1 METSMTTKGWFA
13 AMFGAAA
20 LLSCGGA
27 LAQKKPS
34 DTGWYAGASLGRAD
48 LGPDTD
54 TALKIFGG
62 YQINR
67 SFAAEFGYS
76 DLGDVT
82 RGNTTVEAS
91 AWELIGLGKFP
102 LGNQFY
108 VYGLAGLAKIKTE
121 TTVSGLRVSDDN
133 TELTFGFGLQYDFSP
148 QVGARLQ
155 WQRYDTSSEIDV
167 VSVGV
172 LYRF

>member
-1 METSMTTKGWFA
+1 MSQRWIVAVLGCATM
-13 AMFGAAA
+13 
-20 LLSCGGA
+20 LSSTA
-27 LAQKKPS
+27 VLAQKQT

-76 DLGDVT
+76 DFGDVT
-82 RGNTTVEAS
+82 VGNNSVNAS

-102 LGNQFY
+102 LGNQLY
-108 VYGLAGLAKIKTE
+108 VFGLAGLARIKAE
-121 TTVSGLRVSDDN
+121 TTITGLRVSDDS

-148 QVGARLQ
+148 KAGARLQ
-155 WQRYDTSSEIDV
+155 WQRYDASSEIDV
-167 VSVGV
+167 VSVAAV
-172 LYRF
+172 YKF

>member
-1 METSMTTKGWFA
+1 MKTEGWIA

-20 LLSCGGA
+20 MLGCGSA
-27 LAQKKPS
+27 LAQKQA

-48 LGPDTD
+48 LGPDDD

-67 SFAAEFGYS
+67 SFAVEFGYT

-82 RGNTTVEAS
+82 VGNNSVNAN
-91 AWELIGLGKFP
+91 AWELTGLGKFP

-108 VYGLAGLAKIKTE
+108 IYGLAGLAKIKSE
-121 TTVSGLRVSDDN
+121 TTVNGLRVSDDS
-133 TELTFGFGLQYDFSP
+133 TELTFGFGMQYDFSP
-148 QVGARLQ
+148 KAGARLQ

-172 LYRF
+172 VYKF

>member
-1 METSMTTKGWFA
+1 MLIKGWIR
-13 AMFGAAA
+13 A
-20 LLSCGGA
+20 LLACAMMLMSTGA
-27 LAQKKPS
+27 LAQKQS

-76 DLGDVT
+76 DFGDVT
-82 RGNTTVEAS
+82 VGNNSVNAS

-121 TTVSGLRVSDDN
+121 ATVSGLRVSDDS

-148 QVGARLQ
+148 KVGARLQ
-155 WQRYDTSSEIDV
+155 GQRYDTSSEVDV

-172 LYRF
+172 HYRF

>member
-1 METSMTTKGWFA
+1 MLKGWI
-13 AMFGAAA
+13 AA
-20 LLSCGGA
+20 LLACTTMLLSAAA
-27 LAQKKPS
+27 LAQKQS

-67 SFAAEFGYS
+67 SFAAELGYS
-76 DLGDVT
+76 DFGDVT
-82 RGNTTVEAS
+82 VGNNSVSAS
-91 AWELIGLGKFP
+91 AWELTGLGKFP
-102 LGNQFY
+102 LGNQLY
-108 VYGLAGLAKIKTE
+108 VFGLAGLAKIKAE
-121 TTVSGLRVSDDN
+121 TTISGLRVSDDS

-148 QVGARLQ
+148 KAGARLQ

-172 LYRF
+172 LYKF

>member
-1 METSMTTKGWFA
+1 MTSKGWIA
-13 AMFGAAA
+13 AVIGAAA
-20 LLSCGGA
+20 MLSCGA
-27 LAQKKPS
+27 ATAQKQS
-34 DTGWYAGASLGRAD
+34 DAGWYAGASLGRAD
-48 LGPDTD
+48 LGPDKD
-54 TALKIFGG
+54 TAIKIFGG

-67 SFAAEFGYS
+67 SFAAEFGYT

-82 RGNTTVEAS
+82 VGNNSVNAS
-91 AWELIGLGKFP
+91 AWELTGLGKFP

-108 VYGLAGLAKIKTE
+108 IYGLAGLAKVKSE
-121 TTVSGLRVSDDN
+121 STVSGLRVSDDS

-155 WQRYDTSSEIDV
+155 WQRYDTSDEIDV

-172 LYRF
+172 VYRF

>member
-1 METSMTTKGWFA
+1 MTRKRWIA

-20 LLSCGGA
+20 MLGCGGA
-27 LAQKKPS
+27 LAQKQS

-48 LGPDTD
+48 LGPDDD

-67 SFAAEFGYS
+67 SFAVEFGYS
-76 DLGDVT
+76 DFGDVT
-82 RGNTTVEAS
+82 VGNNGVNAS
-91 AWELIGLGKFP
+91 AWELTGLGKFP

-108 VYGLAGLAKIKTE
+108 VYGLAGLAKIKAE
-121 TTVSGLRVSDDN
+121 TTVSGLRVSDDS

-148 QVGARLQ
+148 KVGGRLQ

-167 VSVGV
+167 VSAGF
-172 LYRF
+172 LYKF

>member
-1 METSMTTKGWFA
+1 MSSKGWIRAFLVCA
-13 AMFGAAA
+13 AMAM
-20 LLSCGGA
+20 SVGA
-27 LAQKKPS
+27 LAQQPR
-34 DTGWYAGASLGRAD
+34 DPGWYAGASLGRAD

-54 TALKIFGG
+54 NALKIFGG

-67 SFAAEFGYS
+67 SFAVEFGYT
-76 DLGDVT
+76 DLGDVSV
-82 RGNTTVEAS
+82 GNNSVNAS
-91 AWELIGLGKFP
+91 AWELTGLGKFP

-121 TTVSGLRVSDDN
+121 STLSGLRVSDDS
-133 TELTFGFGLQYDFSP
+133 TELTLGFGLQYDFSP

>member
-1 METSMTTKGWFA
+1 MLKGWT
-13 AMFGAAA
+13 AA
-20 LLSCGGA
+20 LLACATMLSYAGA
-27 LAQKKPS
+27 LAQKQS
-34 DTGWYAGASLGRAD
+34 DTGWYAGASVGRAD
-48 LGPDTD
+48 LGPETD

-76 DLGDVT
+76 DFGDVT
-82 RGNTTVEAS
+82 VANNSVNAS

-102 LGNQFY
+102 LGNQLY
-108 VYGLAGLAKIKTE
+108 VYGLAGLARIKTE
-121 TTVSGLRVSDDN
+121 STISGLRVSDDS
-133 TELTFGFGLQYDFSP
+133 TELTFGFGVQYDFSP
-148 QVGARLQ
+148 KAGARLQ

-167 VSVGV
+167 MSVGV

>member
-1 METSMTTKGWFA
+1 MLKGWI
-13 AMFGAAA
+13 AA
-20 LLSCGGA
+20 LIGCTTMLLSAGA
-27 LAQKKPS
+27 LAQKQS
-34 DTGWYAGASLGRAD
+34 DTGWYAGASIGRAD
-48 LGPDTD
+48 LGPDSD
-54 TALKIFGG
+54 TAPKVFGG

-76 DLGDVT
+76 DFGDVT
-82 RGNTTVEAS
+82 GGGTHVDAS

-108 VYGLAGLAKIKTE
+108 IYGLAGLAKIKSE
-121 TTVSGLRVSDDN
+121 TTVNGLRVSDDN

-148 QVGARLQ
+148 KVGARLQ
-155 WQRYDTSSEIDV
+155 FQRYDTSSEIDV

-172 LYRF
+172 LYKF

>member
-1 METSMTTKGWFA
+1 M
-13 AMFGAAA
+13 
-20 LLSCGGA
+20 LSSTA
-27 LAQKKPS
+27 VLAQKQT

-76 DLGDVT
+76 DFGDVT
-82 RGNTTVEAS
+82 VGNNSVNAS

-102 LGNQFY
+102 LGNQLY
-108 VYGLAGLAKIKTE
+108 VFGLAGLARIKAE
-121 TTVSGLRVSDDN
+121 TTITGLRVSDDS

-148 QVGARLQ
+148 KAGARLQ
-155 WQRYDTSSEIDV
+155 WQRYDAISEIDV
-167 VSVGV
+167 VSVAAV
-172 LYRF
+172 YKF

>member
-1 METSMTTKGWFA
+1 MSVKGWIA
-13 AMFGAAA
+13 AVLGAAA
-20 LLSCGGA
+20 MLGCGAA
-27 LAQKKPS
+27 LAQQKQS
-34 DTGWYAGASLGRAD
+34 DTGWYAGASLGSAD
-48 LGPDTD
+48 LGPDSD

-76 DLGDVT
+76 DFGDVT
-82 RGNTTVEAS
+82 AGGREVKAS
-91 AWELIGLGKFP
+91 AWDLIGLGKFP

-108 VYGLAGLAKIKTE
+108 IYGLAGLAKIKTE
-121 TTVSGLRVSDDN
+121 TTVNGLRVSDDS
-133 TELTFGFGLQYDFSP
+133 TELTFGFGVQYDFTP

-155 WQRYDTSSEIDV
+155 WQRYDASNEVDV

-172 LYRF
+172 LYKF

>member
-1 METSMTTKGWFA
+1 MLNKGWIRALLVCA
-13 AMFGAAA
+13 AMMM
-20 LLSCGGA
+20 SGGA
-27 LAQKKPS
+27 LAQKQS

-54 TALKIFGG
+54 NALKIFGG

-76 DLGDVT
+76 DFGDVT
-82 RGNTTVEAS
+82 VGNNSVNAS

-108 VYGLAGLAKIKTE
+108 VYGLAGLAKVKAE
-121 TTVSGLRVSDDN
+121 TTVFGAKVSDDS
-133 TELTFGFGLQYDFSP
+133 TELTIGFGLQYDFSP

>member
-1 METSMTTKGWFA
+1 MSSKGWIRAFLVCA
-13 AMFGAAA
+13 AMAM
-20 LLSCGGA
+20 SVGA
-27 LAQKKPS
+27 LAQQPR
-34 DTGWYAGASLGRAD
+34 DPGWYAGASLGRAD

-67 SFAAEFGYS
+67 SFSVEFGYT

-82 RGNTTVEAS
+82 VGGTTVEAS
-91 AWELIGLGKFP
+91 AWELTGLGKFP

-108 VYGLAGLAKIKTE
+108 VYGLAGLAKVKAE
-121 TTVSGLRVSDDN
+121 TTVFGAKVSDAS
-133 TELTFGFGLQYDFSP
+133 TKLTFGFGLQYDFSP
-148 QVGARLQ
+148 KVGARLQ

-167 VSVGV
+167 TSIGV
-172 LYRF
+172 VYKF

>member
-1 METSMTTKGWFA
+1 MLNKGWTRTMVGCA
-13 AMFGAAA
+13 AMLISVGAI
-20 LLSCGGA
+20 
-27 LAQKKPS
+27 AQKQS
-34 DTGWYAGASLGRAD
+34 DAGWYAGASLGRAD

-54 TALKIFGG
+54 NALKIFGG

-67 SFAAEFGYS
+67 SFAVEFGYT
-76 DLGDVT
+76 DLGDVSV
-82 RGNTTVEAS
+82 GNNSVNAS
-91 AWELIGLGKFP
+91 AWELTGLGKFP

-121 TTVSGLRVSDDN
+121 SAISGLRVSDDC
-133 TELTFGFGLQYDFSP
+133 TELTIGFGLQYDFSP

>member
-1 METSMTTKGWFA
+1 MLKGWI
-13 AMFGAAA
+13 AA
-20 LLSCGGA
+20 LLGCTTMLLCAGA
-27 LAQKKPS
+27 LAQKQS
-34 DTGWYAGASLGRAD
+34 DAGWYAGASLGRAD

-76 DLGDVT
+76 DFGDVT
-82 RGNTTVEAS
+82 VGGNSVNAS
-91 AWELIGLGKFP
+91 AWELIGVGKFP

-108 VYGLAGLAKIKTE
+108 VYGLAGLAKIKSESTI
-121 TTVSGLRVSDDN
+121 SGLRVSDDSN
-133 TELTFGFGLQYDFSP
+133 ELTFGFGLQYDFSP
-148 QVGARLQ
+148 QAGARLQ

-172 LYRF
+172 VYKF

>member
-1 METSMTTKGWFA
+1 MSKRWIAAVFGCA
-13 AMFGAAA
+13 AMLASA
-20 LLSCGGA
+20 GA
-27 LAQKKPS
+27 LAQKQS
-34 DTGWYAGASLGRAD
+34 DAGWYAGASLGRAD

-76 DLGDVT
+76 DFGDVT
-82 RGNTTVEAS
+82 VGNNSVDAS
-91 AWELIGLGKFP
+91 AWELTGVGKFP
-102 LGNQFY
+102 LGNQLY
-108 VYGLAGLAKIKTE
+108 VFGLAGLAKIKSESTI
-121 TTVSGLRVSDDN
+121 SGLRLSHDS

-148 QVGARLQ
+148 KAGARLQ

-167 VSVGV
+167 VSLGV
-172 LYRF
+172 VYKF

>member
-1 METSMTTKGWFA
+1 MLKGWFT
-13 AMFGAAA
+13 A
-20 LLSCGGA
+20 LLGCTTMLLSVGA
-27 LAQKKPS
+27 LAQKQS

-48 LGPDTD
+48 LGPDDD

-82 RGNTTVEAS
+82 ARGTNVKAS

-108 VYGLAGLAKIKTE
+108 IYGLAGLAKINAE
-121 TTVSGLRVSDDN
+121 TTVSGLRVSDDS
-133 TELTFGFGLQYDFSP
+133 TELTLGFGLQYDFSP
-148 QVGARLQ
+148 KVGARLQ

-167 VSVGV
+167 VSVGAV
-172 LYRF
+172 YKF